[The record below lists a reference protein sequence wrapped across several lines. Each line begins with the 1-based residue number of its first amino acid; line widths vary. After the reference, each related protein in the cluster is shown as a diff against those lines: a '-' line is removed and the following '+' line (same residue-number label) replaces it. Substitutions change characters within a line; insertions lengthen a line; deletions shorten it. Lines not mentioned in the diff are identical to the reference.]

1 MSVAGPGPASQDP
14 LRAHLASLFGSEEDA
29 DCEVAFMRER
39 DPDGEPMHVQPAHKL
54 VIRGMCAFFKA
65 QVGGEPSCRA
75 ALLQGLAD
83 QATSRSHVLPRA
95 TRRLPG
101 LVKGLPSRLPSV

>member
-29 DCEVAFMRER
+29 DCEVAFVREG

-65 QVGGEPSCRA
+65 QVCRGLSCGVGACRCC
-75 ALLQGLAD
+75 
-83 QATSRSHVLPRA
+83 R
-95 TRRLPG
+95 PG
-101 LVKGLPSRLPSV
+101 GLPLAARPSLCPT